1 MARALRRSG
10 TDEAGRGSMI
20 GPMVI
25 ATVVV
30 DGRAGGHLKKLGV
43 KDSKKLSPGR
53 RGTLAPLIEEISSD
67 SVVTYISPWNIDRY
81 VRRRRKYTT
90 LNRLEAEIVADHLNL
105 LRPSVAYLDS
115 PYPIPRVYSDMV
127 KGIMGDGHVRIVSQ
141 NRAESAHVEVAAAS
155 VLAKVRR
162 DGIVDELK
170 KELGD
175 FGSGYPSDPRTR
187 QYVLGLLGRGDRPSY
202 VRWSWKTVNRLLKT
216 SDYSPSMASLTV

>member
-1 MARALRRSG
+1 VEGVLRRSG
-10 TDEAGRGSMI
+10 TDEAGRGSII
-20 GPMVI
+20 GPLVI
-25 ATVVV
+25 ATVTM
-30 DGRAGGHLKKLGV
+30 DGWARRRLKKLGV
-43 KDSKKLSPGR
+43 KDSKKLSPSR

-67 SVVTYISPWNIDRY
+67 HVVTYISPWNIDRY

-127 KGIMGDGHVRIVSQ
+127 KGIIGDMHVRIVSQ
-141 NRAESAHVEVAAAS
+141 NRAESVHVEVAAAS

-162 DGIVDELK
+162 DGIIEELR

-175 FGSGYPSDPRTR
+175 FGSGYPSDQRTR
-187 QYVLGLLGRGDRPSY
+187 QYVLGLLSRGDKPSY

-216 SDYSPSMASLTV
+216 SGYPSSTISLTV

>member
-1 MARALRRSG
+1 VEGVLRRSG
-10 TDEAGRGSMI
+10 TDEAGRGSII
-20 GPMVI
+20 GPLVI
-25 ATVVV
+25 ATVVM
-30 DGRAGGHLKKLGV
+30 DGWARRRLKKLGV

-53 RGTLAPLIEEISSD
+53 RGILAPFIEEISSD
-67 SVVTYISPWNIDRY
+67 CVVTYISPWNIDRY

-127 KGIMGDGHVRIVSQ
+127 KGIIEDMRVRIVSQ
-141 NRAESAHVEVAAAS
+141 NRAESDHVEVAAAS

-162 DGIVDELK
+162 DGIVDDLK

-187 QYVLGLLGRGDRPSY
+187 KYVLGLLSKGDKPSH
-202 VRWSWKTVNRLLKT
+202 VRWSWKTVNRLLKA
-216 SDYSPSMASLTV
+216 SGYPSSTASLTA